1 MSRMEAIKGEEK
13 QREQGGYGVPR
24 KWYVKSEVLDK
35 LGLKQY
41 KAGEGDNF
49 LAIIPPPNPDKY
61 FGLKIFV
68 HYNIGPNTDA
78 FLCKKM
84 MKGERCV
91 LCERREQLKSAEAEE
106 SLVKALSCF
115 PPRYLFWVVNMKSPE
130 TEADGVQLYDGPQTI
145 NDEILGLSRNKR
157 THEML
162 DISDPDK
169 GKVLVF
175 ERKGLKALNT
185 EYKAFSLE
193 DRDPLPDKW
202 LIDHELDEVLHYG
215 TDEEMLAS
223 LGTSVRKGPD
233 GEVDPPPSSSSRV
246 RTRSTATAPAAEE
259 KDDAPPPASERR
271 RPVREPAP
279 APAAAEER
287 VVEKPPTTEAPAQR
301 RRAAPVREEAPA
313 AATEAAPAPAEGDD
327 AIRNRLRDRLAR
339 RRAASGEGA

>member
-1 MSRMEAIKGEEK
+1 MDAIKGEEK
-13 QREQGGYGVPR
+13 QREQGGYGIPR

-35 LGLKQY
+35 IGRKQY

-68 HYNIGPNTDA
+68 HYNIGPNNDA
-78 FLCKKM
+78 YLCKKM
-84 MKGERCV
+84 MKGEKCP
-91 LCERREQLKSAEAEE
+91 LCERREQLKAVEAEE

-115 PPRYLFWVVNMKSPE
+115 PPRYLFWVVNMKTPE
-130 TEADGVQLYDGPQTI
+130 TEGEGVQLYDAPQTI

-193 DRDPLPDKW
+193 DREPLPDKW
-202 LIDHELDEVLHYG
+202 LIEHELEEVLHYA

-233 GEVDPPPSSSSRV
+233 GEVDPPPTTDSRA
-246 RTRSTATAPAAEE
+246 RTRSTSAPAAEE

-279 APAAAEER
+279 APAAEEKK
-287 VVEKPPTTEAPAQR
+287 VENPPTTEAPAQR
-301 RRAAPVREEAPA
+301 RRATPVREEPP
-313 AATEAAPAPAEGDD
+313 AATEAPAPAAAEGDD

>member
-1 MSRMEAIKGEEK
+1 MSRMDAIKGEEK
-13 QREQGGYGVPR
+13 QREQGGYGIPR
-24 KWYVKSEVLDK
+24 KWYVASEALDK
-35 LGLKQY
+35 LGVKQY

-49 LAIIPPPNPDKY
+49 LAVIPPPSPDKY

-68 HYNIGPNTDA
+68 HYNIGPNNDA

-115 PPRYLFWVVNMKSPE
+115 PPRYLFWVVNMKSHE
-130 TEADGVQLYDGPQTI
+130 TEADGVQLYDAPQTI

-193 DRDPLPDKW
+193 DREPLPDKW
-202 LIDHELDEVLHYG
+202 LIESELEEVLHYG

-223 LGTSVRKGPD
+223 LGTSVRKDPD
-233 GEVDPPPSSSSRV
+233 GEVDSPSATSG
-246 RTRSTATAPAAEE
+246 RTRSRSTPAPAVEE
-259 KDDAPPPASERR
+259 KKGNPPPTPERR
-271 RPVREPAP
+271 RPVRESVE
-279 APAAAEER
+279 APAASEG
-287 VVEKPPTTEAPAQR
+287 EKEPEAAPQTEAPAQR
-301 RRAAPVREEAPA
+301 RRAAPVREAPPTEAPA
-313 AATEAAPAPAEGDD
+313 AAGTAAEGDD

-339 RRAASGEGA
+339 RRAAGGEGS